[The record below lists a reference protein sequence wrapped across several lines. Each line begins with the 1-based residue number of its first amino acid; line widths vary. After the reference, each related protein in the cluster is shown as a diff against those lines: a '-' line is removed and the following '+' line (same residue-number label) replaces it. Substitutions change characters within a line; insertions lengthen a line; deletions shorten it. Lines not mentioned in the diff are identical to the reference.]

1 MSIRWS
7 GKSLRVAVVDR
18 DRCDPKKCGK
28 ECYRFCPPIRSGKE
42 VIKFDESGYP
52 IIMEPL
58 CLGCGICAAKCPF
71 KAITIVNLPR
81 ELESDLVH
89 QYGVN
94 AFRLYRLPYPEP
106 GSVIGLIGKNGTG
119 KTTALQILANVLKP
133 NLGRL
138 DGESAD
144 YDEIAKQF
152 RGTLLQDYF
161 SRIARGEIK
170 VSYKPQ
176 YIDKIPRVVKGKVGE
191 VLSRIASPDKLKQVV
206 ELFELGHLLDRDVS
220 ALSGGELQRLA
231 LAACLSRDANTFIID
246 EPSSFLDIR
255 QRFRMAA
262 AVRSLLEADR
272 RIIVCDHDL
281 AVLDYLSDKIFV
293 LYGRAGVFG
302 VVSGPFGV
310 REGINIFLEGYIPT
324 ENVRFRSE
332 KIVFQARPP
341 SSSEIVAE
349 GPPLEWPE
357 MSKSYEGFR
366 LEVRS
371 GRIYPGEVVGILG
384 PNGIGKTTFI
394 KLLAGVEE
402 SDEGYRLEFK
412 SVSYKPQ
419 YPEARDAL
427 VEEVLKKAAGSK
439 FDTELYWSE
448 LVKPLGL
455 ERLLDRN
462 LMELSGGELQKVV
475 VAEALSR
482 DAEIYLLDEPSA
494 YLDVEER
501 YLIARFLKRITRDKR
516 AYTFLVDHDLMVLD
530 FASTRLMVF
539 SGEPGRRGIANPP
552 TDLRSGFNAFLKEV
566 GITFRRDPDTKRPR
580 ANKPG
585 SQLDRIQKE
594 AGEYYYLKA

>member
-1 MSIRWS
+1 MQ
-7 GKSLRVAVVDR
+7 LRVAVIDR
-18 DRCDPKKCGK
+18 ERCDPKKCGL
-28 ECYRFCPPIRSGKE
+28 ECIRFCPKVRSGVE
-42 VIKFDESGYP
+42 VVKLGEDGYP
-52 IIMEPL
+52 IIVEAL
-58 CLGCGICAAKCPF
+58 CIGCGICAAKCPF
-71 KAITIVNLPR
+71 KAITIVNLPQ
-81 ELESDLVH
+81 ELESDLTH
-89 QYGVN
+89 QYGPN

-119 KTTALQILANVLKP
+119 KTTALQILAKVLKP
-133 NLGRL
+133 NLGKL
-138 DGESAD
+138 DGG
-144 YDEIAKQF
+144 DEGYEEVAKQF

-161 SRIARGEIK
+161 SRMSRGEIK

-176 YIDKIPRVVKGKVGE
+176 YIDKIPRIVKGRVGE
-191 VLSRIASPDKLKQVV
+191 ILKKITDPSRLKNVI
-206 ELFELGHLLDRDVS
+206 ELFELGHLLDREVS

-231 LAACLSRDANTFIID
+231 LAACLSKDANTFIID

-255 QRFRMAA
+255 QRFRAA
-262 AVRSLLEADR
+262 AAIRSILGRDVRIL
-272 RIIVCDHDL
+272 VCDHDL
-281 AVLDYLSDKIFV
+281 AVLDYLSDKVFV

-302 VVSGPFGV
+302 IVSGPFGV
-310 REGINIFLEGYIPT
+310 REGINIFLDGYIPS

-341 SSSEIVAE
+341 SQLEVVES
-349 GPPLEWPE
+349 GMPLEWPE
-357 MSKSYEGFR
+357 MTKTYEGFK

-394 KLLAGVEE
+394 KLLAGIET
-402 SDEGYRLEFK
+402 SDEGYKLEFK

-419 YPEARDAL
+419 YPEARDAV
-427 VEEVLKKAAGSK
+427 VEQALREAAGSK
-439 FDTELYWSE
+439 FDTDLYWGE
-448 LVKPLGL
+448 LIKPLGL

-462 LMELSGGELQKVV
+462 MRELSGGELQKVSI
-475 VAEALSR
+475 AETLSR

-501 YLIARFLKRITRDKR
+501 YLIAKVLKRVTRDKR

-539 SGEPGRRGIANPP
+539 SGNPGIHGVANPP
-552 TDLRSGFNAFLKEV
+552 TDLRSGFNSFLKEV

-585 SQLDRIQKE
+585 SQLDKLQKAE
-594 AGEYYYLKA
+594 GEYYYLAA

>member
-1 MSIRWS
+1 MQ
-7 GKSLRVAVVDR
+7 LRVAVIDR
-18 DRCDPKKCGK
+18 ERCDPKKCGL
-28 ECYRFCPPIRSGKE
+28 ECIRFCPKVRSGVE
-42 VIKFDESGYP
+42 VVKLGEDGYP
-52 IIMEPL
+52 IIVEAL
-58 CLGCGICAAKCPF
+58 CIGCGICAAKCPF
-71 KAITIVNLPR
+71 KAITIVNLPQ
-81 ELESDLVH
+81 ELESDLTH
-89 QYGVN
+89 QYGPN

-119 KTTALQILANVLKP
+119 KTTALQILAKVLKP
-133 NLGRL
+133 NLGKL
-138 DGESAD
+138 DGG
-144 YDEIAKQF
+144 DEGYEEVAKQF

-161 SRIARGEIK
+161 SRISRGEIK

-176 YIDKIPRVVKGKVGE
+176 YIDKIPKIVKGKVGE
-191 VLSRIASPDKLKQVV
+191 ILKKVADPSRLKNVIK
-206 ELFELGHLLDRDVS
+206 LFELGHLLDREVS

-231 LAACLSRDANTFIID
+231 LAACLSKNANTFIID

-255 QRFRMAA
+255 QRFRAA
-262 AVRSLLEADR
+262 AAIRSILGRDVRIL
-272 RIIVCDHDL
+272 VCDHDL
-281 AVLDYLSDKIFV
+281 AVLDYLSDKVFV

-302 VVSGPFGV
+302 IVSGPFGV
-310 REGINIFLEGYIPT
+310 REGINIFLDGYIPS

-341 SSSEIVAE
+341 SQLEIAE
-349 GPPLEWPE
+349 SGMPLEWPE
-357 MSKSYEGFR
+357 MTKSYEGFR

-394 KLLAGVEE
+394 KLLAGIEA
-402 SDEGYRLEFK
+402 SDEGYKLEFK

-419 YPEARDAL
+419 YPEPRDAV
-427 VEEVLKKAAGSK
+427 VEQALREAAGPK
-439 FDTELYWSE
+439 FDTDLYWGE
-448 LVKPLGL
+448 LIKPLGL

-462 LMELSGGELQKVV
+462 MAELSGGELQKVSI
-475 VAEALSR
+475 AEALSR

-501 YLIARFLKRITRDKR
+501 YLIARVLKRVTRDRR

-539 SGEPGRRGIANPP
+539 SGQPGIHGTANPP
-552 TDLRSGFNAFLKEV
+552 TDLRSGFNSFLKEV

-585 SQLDRIQKE
+585 SQLDKLQKAE
-594 AGEYYYLKA
+594 GEYYYLAA

>member
-1 MSIRWS
+1 MSIRWTERA
-7 GKSLRVAVVDR
+7 LRVAVVDR
-18 DRCDPKKCGK
+18 DRCDPKKCGR
-28 ECYRFCPPIRSGKE
+28 ECYRFCPPVRSGRE
-42 VIKFDESGYP
+42 VIKFDEEGYP
-52 IIMEPL
+52 TIMEPL

-89 QYGVN
+89 QYGLN

-138 DGESAD
+138 DGESVD

-161 SRIARGEIK
+161 SRIARGEIRI
-170 VSYKPQ
+170 SYKPQ
-176 YIDKIPRVVKGKVGE
+176 YIDKIPKVVEGKVGE
-191 VLSRIASPDKLKQVV
+191 VLSRIAGPDMLKRVV

-255 QRFRMAA
+255 QRFRMAT

-371 GRIYPGEVVGILG
+371 
-384 PNGIGKTTFI
+384 
-394 KLLAGVEE
+394 
-402 SDEGYRLEFK
+402 
-412 SVSYKPQ
+412 
-419 YPEARDAL
+419 
-427 VEEVLKKAAGSK
+427 
-439 FDTELYWSE
+439 
-448 LVKPLGL
+448 
-455 ERLLDRN
+455 
-462 LMELSGGELQKVV
+462 
-475 VAEALSR
+475 
-482 DAEIYLLDEPSA
+482 
-494 YLDVEER
+494 
-501 YLIARFLKRITRDKR
+501 
-516 AYTFLVDHDLMVLD
+516 
-530 FASTRLMVF
+530 
-539 SGEPGRRGIANPP
+539 
-552 TDLRSGFNAFLKEV
+552 
-566 GITFRRDPDTKRPR
+566 
-580 ANKPG
+580 
-585 SQLDRIQKE
+585 
-594 AGEYYYLKA
+594 

>member
-1 MSIRWS
+1 MQ
-7 GKSLRVAVVDR
+7 LRVAVIDR
-18 DRCDPKKCGK
+18 ERCDPKKCGL
-28 ECYRFCPPIRSGKE
+28 ECIRFCPKVRSGVE
-42 VIKFDESGYP
+42 VVKQGEDSYP
-52 IIMEPL
+52 IIVEAL
-58 CLGCGICAAKCPF
+58 CIGCGICAAKCPF
-71 KAITIVNLPR
+71 KAITIVNLPQ
-81 ELESDLVH
+81 ELESDLTH
-89 QYGVN
+89 QYGPN

-106 GSVIGLIGKNGTG
+106 GSIIGLIGKNGTG

-133 NLGRL
+133 NLGKL
-138 DGESAD
+138 EGG
-144 YDEIAKQF
+144 DEGYEEVAKQF

-161 SRIARGEIK
+161 SRMSRGEIK

-176 YIDKIPRVVKGKVGE
+176 YIDKIPRIVKGKVGE
-191 VLSRIASPDKLKQVV
+191 VLRKAADPSRLKNVI
-206 ELFELGHLLDRDVS
+206 ELFELGHLLDREVS

-231 LAACLSRDANTFIID
+231 LAACLSKDANTFIID

-255 QRFRMAA
+255 QRFRAA
-262 AVRSLLEADR
+262 AAMRSILGKYVRIL
-272 RIIVCDHDL
+272 VCDHDL
-281 AVLDYLSDKIFV
+281 AVLDYLSDKVFI

-310 REGINIFLEGYIPT
+310 REGINIFLDGYIPS

-332 KIVFQARPP
+332 KITFQARPP
-341 SSSEIVAE
+341 SQLEIVE
-349 GPPLEWPE
+349 SGMPLEWPE
-357 MSKSYEGFR
+357 MTKSYEGFK

-371 GRIYPGEVVGILG
+371 GKIYPGEVIGILG

-394 KLLAGVEE
+394 KLLAGIET
-402 SDEGYRLEFK
+402 SDEGYKLEFK

-419 YPEARDAL
+419 YPEAEDVVVEQAL
-427 VEEVLKKAAGSK
+427 REAAGSK
-439 FDTELYWSE
+439 FDTDLYWGE

-462 LMELSGGELQKVV
+462 MKELSGGELQKVV
-475 VAEALSR
+475 IAKTLSR

-501 YLIARFLKRITRDKR
+501 YLIARVLKRVARDKR
-516 AYTFLVDHDLMVLD
+516 AYIFLVDHDLMVLD

-539 SGEPGRRGIANPP
+539 SGNPGIHGVADPP
-552 TDLRSGFNAFLKEV
+552 TDLRSGFNTFLKEV

-585 SQLDRIQKE
+585 SQLDKLQKAE
-594 AGEYYYLKA
+594 GEYYYLAA

>member
-1 MSIRWS
+1 MQ
-7 GKSLRVAVVDR
+7 LRVAVIDR
-18 DRCDPKKCGK
+18 ERCDPKKCGL
-28 ECYRFCPPIRSGKE
+28 ECIRFCPKVRSGVE
-42 VIKFDESGYP
+42 VVKQGEDGYP
-52 IIMEPL
+52 IIVEAL
-58 CLGCGICAAKCPF
+58 CIGCGICAAKCPF
-71 KAITIVNLPR
+71 KAITIVNLPQ
-81 ELESDLVH
+81 ELESDLTH
-89 QYGVN
+89 QYGPN

-119 KTTALQILANVLKP
+119 KTTALQILARVLKP
-133 NLGRL
+133 NLGKL
-138 DGESAD
+138 DD
-144 YDEIAKQF
+144 DEGYEEVAKQF

-161 SRIARGEIK
+161 SRMSRGEIK

-176 YIDKIPRVVKGKVGE
+176 YIDKIPRIVKGKVGE
-191 VLSRIASPDKLKQVV
+191 ILKKIADPSRLKNVI
-206 ELFELGHLLDRDVS
+206 ELFELGHLLDREVS

-231 LAACLSRDANTFIID
+231 LAACLSKDANTFIID

-255 QRFRMAA
+255 QRFRAA
-262 AVRSLLEADR
+262 AAIRSILGRDVRIL
-272 RIIVCDHDL
+272 VCDHDL
-281 AVLDYLSDKIFV
+281 AVLDYLSDKVFV

-302 VVSGPFGV
+302 IVSGPFGV
-310 REGINIFLEGYIPT
+310 REGINIFLDGYIPS

-341 SSSEIVAE
+341 SQLEVVES
-349 GPPLEWPE
+349 GMPLEWPE
-357 MSKSYEGFR
+357 MTKTYEGFK

-394 KLLAGVEE
+394 KLLAGIET
-402 SDEGYRLEFK
+402 SDEGYKLEFK

-419 YPEARDAL
+419 YPEARDAV
-427 VEEVLKKAAGSK
+427 VEQALREAAGSK
-439 FDTELYWSE
+439 FDTDLYWGE
-448 LVKPLGL
+448 LIKPLGL

-462 LMELSGGELQKVV
+462 MRELSGGELQKVSI
-475 VAEALSR
+475 AETLSR

-501 YLIARFLKRITRDKR
+501 YLIAKVLKRVTRDKR

-539 SGEPGRRGIANPP
+539 SGNPGIHGVANPP
-552 TDLRSGFNAFLKEV
+552 TDLRSGFNSFLKEV

-585 SQLDRIQKE
+585 SQLDKLQKAE
-594 AGEYYYLKA
+594 GEYYYLAA

>member
-1 MSIRWS
+1 MLSRWA

-18 DRCDPKKCGK
+18 DRCDPKKCGR

-42 VIKFDESGYP
+42 VIKFDEKGYP
-52 IIMEPL
+52 IIMEAL
-58 CLGCGICAAKCPF
+58 CLGCGLCAAKCPF
-71 KAITIVNLPR
+71 KAITIVNLPQ

-89 QYGVN
+89 QYAPN

-106 GSVIGLIGKNGTG
+106 GSVMGLVGKNGTG
-119 KTTALQILANVLKP
+119 KTTALRILANVLKP

-138 DGESAD
+138 DEEEVEYEEMAR
-144 YDEIAKQF
+144 QF

-161 SRIARGEIK
+161 ARIGRGEVK

-176 YIDKIPRVVKGKVGE
+176 YIDKIPRIVKGKVGD
-191 VLSRIASPDKLKQVV
+191 VLKRIAEPEKLKHVV
-206 ELFELGHLLDRDVS
+206 EMFDLGHLLDRDVS

-231 LAACLSRDANTFIID
+231 LAACLSKEANTFIID
-246 EPSSFLDIR
+246 EPSSFLDIK
-255 QRFRMAA
+255 QRFRAA
-262 AVRSLLEADR
+262 TAMRSMLGGGVRIL
-272 RIIVCDHDL
+272 VCDHDL
-281 AVLDYLSDKIFV
+281 AVLDYLSDKIFI

-302 VVSGPFGV
+302 IVSGPFGV
-310 REGINIFLEGYIPT
+310 REGINIFLNGYIPS

-332 KIVFQARPP
+332 RIVFQARPP
-341 SSSEIVAE
+341 SYSEVVE
-349 GPPLEWPE
+349 SGVPLEWPR
-357 MSKSYEGFR
+357 MNKSYDGFK

-371 GRIYPGEVVGILG
+371 GGIYPGEVVGILG

-394 KLLAGVEE
+394 KLLAGIET
-402 SDEGYRLEFK
+402 SDEGYKLEFK

-419 YPEARDAL
+419 YPEPRDLIVEQAL
-427 VEEVLKKAAGSK
+427 REAAGPK
-439 FDTELYWSE
+439 FDTEMYWGE
-448 LVKPLGL
+448 VIKPLAL
-455 ERLLDRN
+455 ERLLEQSMN
-462 LMELSGGELQKVV
+462 ELSGGELQKVS

-501 YLIARFLKRITRDKR
+501 YLIARFLKRITKDRR

-539 SGEPGRRGIANPP
+539 SGDPGVHGIANPP

-580 ANKPG
+580 ANKPE
-585 SQLDRIQKE
+585 SQLDKIQKK
-594 AGEYYYLKA
+594 AGEYYYLAA

>member
-1 MSIRWS
+1 MQ
-7 GKSLRVAVVDR
+7 LRVAVIDR
-18 DRCDPKKCGK
+18 ERCDPKKCGL
-28 ECYRFCPPIRSGKE
+28 ECIRFCPKVRSGVE
-42 VIKFDESGYP
+42 VVKQGEDGYP
-52 IIMEPL
+52 IIVEAL
-58 CLGCGICAAKCPF
+58 CIGCGICAAKCPF
-71 KAITIVNLPR
+71 KAITIVNLPQ
-81 ELESDLVH
+81 ELESDLTH
-89 QYGVN
+89 QYGPN

-119 KTTALQILANVLKP
+119 KTTALQILARVLKP
-133 NLGRL
+133 NLGKL
-138 DGESAD
+138 DD
-144 YDEIAKQF
+144 DEGYEEVAKQF

-161 SRIARGEIK
+161 SRMSRGEIK

-176 YIDKIPRVVKGKVGE
+176 YIDKIPRIVKGRVGE
-191 VLSRIASPDKLKQVV
+191 ILKKIADPSRLKNVI
-206 ELFELGHLLDRDVS
+206 ELFELGHLLDREVS
-220 ALSGGELQRLA
+220 ALSGGALQRLA
-231 LAACLSRDANTFIID
+231 LAACLSKDANSFIID

-255 QRFRMAA
+255 QRFRAA
-262 AVRSLLEADR
+262 AAIRSILGRDVRIL
-272 RIIVCDHDL
+272 VCDHDL
-281 AVLDYLSDKIFV
+281 AVLDYLSDMVFV

-302 VVSGPFGV
+302 IVSGPFGV
-310 REGINIFLEGYIPT
+310 REGINIFLDGYIPS

-341 SSSEIVAE
+341 SQLEIVE
-349 GPPLEWPE
+349 SGMPLEWPE
-357 MSKSYEGFR
+357 MTKTYEGFK

-394 KLLAGVEE
+394 KLLAGIET
-402 SDEGYRLEFK
+402 SDEGYKLEFK

-419 YPEARDAL
+419 YPEARDAV
-427 VEEVLKKAAGSK
+427 VEQALREAAGSK
-439 FDTELYWSE
+439 FDTDLYWGE
-448 LVKPLGL
+448 LIKPLGL

-462 LMELSGGELQKVV
+462 MRELSGGELQKVSI
-475 VAEALSR
+475 AETLSR

-501 YLIARFLKRITRDKR
+501 YLIAKVLKRVTRDKR

-539 SGEPGRRGIANPP
+539 SGNPGIHGVANPP
-552 TDLRSGFNAFLKEV
+552 TDLRSGFNSFLKEV

-585 SQLDRIQKE
+585 SQLDKLQKAE
-594 AGEYYYLKA
+594 GEYYYLAA